1 MAKPP
6 KPQTRE
12 SGHCHL
18 SIGTLIFPEVSSE
31 LFSGDPGK
39 CKRWSPWCTGRGPG
53 PKDSTPHH
61 WLAAEALNLDFSG
74 IWVTEQ
80 QSRSHLQRQG
90 NVVTKPQSHH
100 QAPLP
105 RGEGLRWQMQKRQ
118 TLPAL
123 RGGKAY
129 PPQ

>member
-1 MAKPP
+1 MV
-6 KPQTRE
+6 
-12 SGHCHL
+12 
-18 SIGTLIFPEVSSE
+18 TLDNGNDGARGAQG
-31 LFSGDPGK
+31 GDQ
-39 CKRWSPWCTGRGPG
+39 G
-53 PKDSTPHH
+53 PKTQLHTICSLLRLD
-61 WLAAEALNLDFSG
+61 LDFSG
-74 IWVTEQ
+74 IWATEQ